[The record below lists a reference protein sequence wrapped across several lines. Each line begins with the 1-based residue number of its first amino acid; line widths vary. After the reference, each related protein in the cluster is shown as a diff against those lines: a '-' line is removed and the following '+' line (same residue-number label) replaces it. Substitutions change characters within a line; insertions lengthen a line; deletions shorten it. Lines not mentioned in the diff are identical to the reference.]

1 MNSLH
6 AWLLLALLGSSTLQ
20 AAPRTLDWADLLPE
34 GASAP
39 LPPLAALHELAR
51 LDGLLDE
58 ENGPPVPQQTDHA
71 PLVEALDGQHIRL
84 PGYLVPLY
92 LGRDGRV
99 REFLLAPYLG
109 ACIHVP
115 PPPPNQLVLV
125 RSAAGVPI
133 GELHRPYWIEGVL
146 QVSRENTALAEAG
159 YRMEQAQLVPYE
171 E

>member
-1 MNSLH
+1 MTRLRHLLLS
-6 AWLLLALLGSSTLQ
+6 LLLASAGLH

-34 GASAP
+34 GAAAP
-39 LPPLAALHELAR
+39 LPPLAAFHELAR
-51 LDGLLDE
+51 LNGLLSDE
-58 ENGPPVPQQTDHA
+58 SGPAAPQQTENT
-71 PLVEALDGQHIRL
+71 PLVEALDGQEIRL

-99 REFLLAPYLG
+99 REFLFAPYVG

-125 RSAAGVPI
+125 RSEAGVPI
-133 GELHRPYWIEGVL
+133 SDLQRPYWIEGML
-146 QVSRENTALAEAG
+146 KVSREATALAEAG
-159 YRMEQAQLVPYE
+159 YQMNATRLVPYE